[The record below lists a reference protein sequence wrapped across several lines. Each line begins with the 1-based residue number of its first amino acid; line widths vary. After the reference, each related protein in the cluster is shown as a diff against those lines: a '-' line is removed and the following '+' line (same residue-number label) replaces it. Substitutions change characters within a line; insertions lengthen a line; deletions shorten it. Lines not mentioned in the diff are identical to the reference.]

1 MPHLADIDLLK
12 VDGGLV
18 TVRLSSDINLIYSIY
33 EHMKVRT
40 ACTVCIQSYRLD
52 RNLAPTW
59 FRKGIEARLQS

>member
-1 MPHLADIDLLK
+1 MPHIADIDLLK

-40 ACTVCIQSYRLD
+40 ACTVCIQSSVGPQPCTYLV
-52 RNLAPTW
+52 P
-59 FRKGIEARLQS
+59 